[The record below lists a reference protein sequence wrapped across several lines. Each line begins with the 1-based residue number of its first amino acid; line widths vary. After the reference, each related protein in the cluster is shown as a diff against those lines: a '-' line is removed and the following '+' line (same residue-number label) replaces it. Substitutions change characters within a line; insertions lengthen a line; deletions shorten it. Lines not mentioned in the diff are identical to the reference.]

1 MKAPVLG
8 VIVVLAAALLLASTA
23 SASDPLTPAEKRGR
37 EIYLHG
43 QGSGKPMTAYFGADG
58 AGEISASVAPCASCH
73 GADGRGVPEGTVAPS
88 DIRWS
93 VLARPFVW
101 SDGSRHRPRYDE
113 AMLTR
118 SVRRAID
125 AAGTPLYA
133 VMPRYGIDDRD
144 LSDLLG
150 YLYRLGDE
158 PQPGL
163 SDDAIAVA
171 TVVPLSG
178 RGVPAGDAAR
188 SVIQGYFDDINAQ
201 GGLFGRQLKLQ
212 TLDANGPAKDIA
224 AALAGPLFGVVGA
237 SWPPDALTLDGVIAA
252 ERIPLVTPFVTAVE
266 SRSAVSSFFLFP
278 DPESQALALIDFAA
292 ERAGNNPMRI
302 ALVDDGSPLAEAAAG
317 AAERHSQA
325 LGWTVSRDVA
335 ADADLLLVVGNAD
348 MAALG
353 AKTKSSQILLA
364 GASVTRSLF
373 ELRGKKVFLAAPT
386 LPGDLTSEGRGEIE
400 SFAIRHSLDP
410 KHRAAEIAAYAA
422 VKVFVEGLRRAGRDL
437 TREKLIAS
445 LEHLYGFATGVTPA
459 ITYGPSRHVGT
470 IGTYVV
476 EVDFDRKTFG
486 APSRWI
492 TPEQ

>member
-1 MKAPVLG
+1 MKAIAG
-8 VIVVLAAALLLASTA
+8 IAALFLTFAA
-23 SASDPLTPAEKRGR
+23 VAAEPLTPAEKRGR

-43 QGSGKPMTAYFGADG
+43 QGTGKPMTAYFGADG
-58 AGEISASVAPCASCH
+58 AGEISASVVPCASCH

-93 VLARPFVW
+93 VLAKPFVW
-101 SDGSRHRPRYDE
+101 SDGSRHRPRYDA

-118 SVRRAID
+118 AVRGAID

-133 VMPRYGIDDRD
+133 VMPRYGIDDHD

-150 YLYRLGDE
+150 YLRRLGDE

-163 SDDAIAVA
+163 SDDAAMVA

-178 RGVPAGDAAR
+178 TGAPAGEAAR
-188 SVIQGYFDDINAQ
+188 SVIQGYFDDINEQ
-201 GGLFGRQLKLQ
+201 GGLFGRRLKLEAI
-212 TLDANGPAKDIA
+212 DANRPPTDIA
-224 AALAGPLFGVVGA
+224 AALAGAIFGVVGA
-237 SWPPDALTLDGVIAA
+237 SWSPDAPTLDGVIAA

-266 SRSAVSSFFLFP
+266 SRSSVSSFFLFP
-278 DPESQALALIDFAA
+278 DLESQALALIDFAA
-292 ERAGNNPMRI
+292 ERGGKSAMRI
-302 ALVDDGSPLAEAAAG
+302 AVVHDGSALAEAAAG
-317 AAERHSQA
+317 AAERHCEA
-325 LGWTVSRDVA
+325 LGGTVTKNA
-335 ADADLLLVVGNAD
+335 TGDAELLLVVGNVD
-348 MAALG
+348 VTTLAA
-353 AKTKSSQILLA
+353 TTRSPQILLA
-364 GASVTRSLF
+364 GASVSRAMF
-373 ELRGKKVFLAAPT
+373 ELRGKKVFVAAPT

-400 SFAIRHSLDP
+400 SFAVRHSLDP

-422 VKVFVEGLRRAGRDL
+422 VKVFVEGLRRGGRDI

-459 ITYGPSRHVGT
+459 VTYGPSRHVGT
-470 IGTYVV
+470 IGAYVL

-486 APSRWI
+486 PASRWI